1 MKLTANKLKSLIL
14 EVLSEERDKLDVVIV
29 GGFKPPHKGH
39 YHFIKFYLDNPNVD
53 KVVVISGDK
62 EREGI
67 TFDDTKRIFG
77 AYGLYDDPKFVFRK
91 AKTRQK
97 KSGGSYT
104 NPFLDAVTY
113 SYFNKGKSV
122 GFGHSSKD
130 AKYQD
135 SFIKAASRN
144 GNAVEVPMYEGEFDT
159 SATNFREALRN
170 GESIK
175 PFIPEHVDEMTVL
188 SILDRQDEVLKEV
201 AKTPTD
207 LPWDVFITIDKGDI
221 NASYAIYYSDEDG
234 NELKYNNGKGIA
246 GAVVLEKPPYSKKHP
261 CNKGYM
267 VAFSDAAEGYGPLL
281 YDVAMEIAT
290 IEGGGMISDRLSV
303 SDDAYGVWEYYLNK
317 RSDVKNSQLD
327 DEKSTLTPDI
337 KVDDCMQ
344 ASTEDHENKVGG
356 DWTKS
361 PLSKIYSKPPTTL
374 QELEQAGRLIKKVKL
389 EF

>member
-1 MKLTANKLKSLIL
+1 M
-14 EVLSEERDKLDVVIV
+14 
-29 GGFKPPHKGH
+29 
-39 YHFIKFYLDNPNVD
+39 
-53 KVVVISGDK
+53 
-62 EREGI
+62 
-67 TFDDTKRIFG
+67 
-77 AYGLYDDPKFVFRK
+77 
-91 AKTRQK
+91 
-97 KSGGSYT
+97 
-104 NPFLDAVTY
+104 TY
-113 SYFNKGKSV
+113 SYFNKRKSV

-188 SILDRQDEVLKEV
+188 SILDRQDEVLEES
-201 AKTPTD
+201 AKGLSD
-207 LPWDVFITIDKGDI
+207 LPEGSTVVVEPYEGSSII
-221 NASYAIYYSDEDG
+221 IYYADADGVEFTEDSYPYG
-234 NELKYNNGKGIA
+234 YI
-246 GAVVLEKPPYSKKHP
+246 VLEKPPYSRRYP
-261 CNKGYM
+261 CNKGLM
-267 VAFSDAAEGYGPLL
+267 IAMSKTAGGYGPFL
-281 YDVAMEIAT
+281 YDVAMEVAT
-290 IEGGGMISDRLSV
+290 IKGGGMISDRLSV

-317 RSDVKNSQLD
+317 RSDVENSQLD
-327 DEKSTLTPDI
+327 DEKSTLTPGI

-374 QELEQAGRLIKKVKL
+374 QELEQAGKLIKKVKL
-389 EF
+389 RF